1 MLSRKPRTETGK
13 NIYRTP
19 SQISLLRACG
29 RLLRV
34 STTLQ
39 IPTHLMKPCHT
50 TVAPSRTQKL
60 KLTSLR
66 RVSKLQM
73 TKDDRQLNRLLKK
86 SLENPIVD
94 DQSCFPIKMA
104 ELLSAIQKMKRKGA
118 AGPDNTPS
126 SFFKSLGSLSFQ
138 EHLFIFNSSFH
149 RADCSQI
156 WIINIIPLLKASKSP
171 SKVAS
176 FRPINLPSCV
186 VKLLEQAI
194 MIDFITSLQF

>member
-1 MLSRKPRTETGK
+1 MLSRKPRIETGK

-66 RVSKLQM
+66 QGQQTSNDKRRSTTQSSSQKKSRKSNRRRSKLLPHQNGRAPVSYSEDK
-73 TKDDRQLNRLLKK
+73 TQRSCRPRQH
-86 SLENPIVD
+86 S
-94 DQSCFPIKMA
+94 
-104 ELLSAIQKMKRKGA
+104 
-118 AGPDNTPS
+118 
-126 SFFKSLGSLSFQ
+126 
-138 EHLFIFNSSFH
+138 
-149 RADCSQI
+149 
-156 WIINIIPLLKASKSP
+156 IIIL
-171 SKVAS
+171 
-176 FRPINLPSCV
+176 
-186 VKLLEQAI
+186 
-194 MIDFITSLQF
+194 